1 MFYRIKREVCHSLS
15 YIIVK
20 NKTPIMKRLTV
31 SYNSLVLVVCMA
43 IGVCSYGQTISC
55 AANAPRCGDVIKKK
69 PYYSNGRLDDVA
81 DKAVKSV
88 YDGYLI
94 LWTIRLTPMDEH
106 GLRLRRKY

>member
-88 YDGYLI
+88 YDGVFNFVDN
-94 LWTIRLTPMDEH
+94 TINTH
-106 GLRLRRKY
+106 G